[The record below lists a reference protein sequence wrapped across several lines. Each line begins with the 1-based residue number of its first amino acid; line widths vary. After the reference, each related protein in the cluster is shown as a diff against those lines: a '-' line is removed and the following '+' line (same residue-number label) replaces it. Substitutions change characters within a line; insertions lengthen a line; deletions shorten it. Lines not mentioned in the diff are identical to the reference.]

1 MYASKNVQTDLLNH
15 NEKLFQEHINAR
27 LPNRD
32 VVITIT
38 SHYRHIGWISLR
50 AFIHIKTYP
59 TKMTTYHRP
68 LLSMIIGFLWPILA
82 IGQGTQ
88 SSVSGT
94 IRDAAGEPLT
104 GATVQIRNESTGF
117 MTGAS
122 AGVSGVYM
130 IQQIP
135 LGTDYTVTASFVGY
149 VSQQI
154 RSVSINQGDHLRF
167 DFMLVE
173 SAQMLEEVTVTS
185 DAYLQTLDRIGAK
198 TSVTRRNLET
208 LPVNGRNFTSL
219 IDLSPVSRGSNLL
232 GQLFSS
238 TNYTID
244 GMTNRSPLSSGT
256 TNRGPY
262 SISME
267 AIREFEIVTNSYDVS
282 YGRSGGGLVSAVTR
296 SGTNQFQGSA
306 FIYNRADALAS
317 PYDTRGQK
325 RNAEFSINQFG
336 FTLGGPIIRDKAH
349 FFVTYDGQLDAQPLY
364 IADLRNES
372 DEIVQGI
379 SRANLDRFLQIARDK
394 YGVADSPQTGSFDK
408 LRDTHTLFAR
418 LDWQLDKRHL
428 LTVRNNFTR
437 DMNNQGVNDNSRINL
452 YEVYGT
458 HLSMANSLMASLRS
472 SLGGGWTNE
481 LKVQHLYT
489 LDDGRPSDQLPSA
502 SIPRAIVEN
511 ISSTINGNTYRTTI
525 QIGGQ
530 RYLPETF
537 ESNVFQ
543 VANNLYLVDRRG
555 IQYTVGADIM
565 LNNLSSLATSEFNGR
580 FFFTGLDNFD
590 NLTPYRYAREVAFED
605 PEVVQN
611 ILGAGFYGQAQWQAM
626 RDVNLTLGLRMDFTN
641 YFASPERNTI
651 VQEDLG
657 LRTDKSASGFQL
669 QPRVQAVWNIGG
681 KNTDIVKVGAG
692 VFGSALNNYS
702 DVNNLQFDGSKVSAI
717 DVRGALVPRP
727 DFPGYRNDPSTAPG
741 VDLLTVPGVNP
752 ATTINMNS
760 EDLKVPTVYKA
771 NVNYNRFFGSN
782 LRLGVNLIGSFAR
795 DNYMYVDRNMV
806 DDPFFRLANEGN
818 RGVFVPANTINT
830 TNGSADW
837 TRGRKTTRIG
847 RVLELVSEGKN
858 DTYTTI
864 VDGSWNYF
872 RDGTIHASYTWNES
886 KDNTSYNGNVANS
899 ATLSQMVVD
908 DPRDLSTMSFSNAHY
923 RNKVVFYGTLP
934 TVYGVEVGIR
944 YSGIGGTRYSLRVSG
959 NVNGDFVSS
968 NDLAYVFDPAD
979 AATNPT
985 IATDMQTVLDNPNNL
1000 ARACIRESLGGIADR
1015 NGCENE
1021 FFGTWD
1027 LRVAR
1032 KFMLPGQK
1040 RTGMELA
1047 LDVFNVANLIDK
1059 TWGTTKNLGDQN
1071 LLTIRGF
1078 NATTQE
1084 YTYAV
1089 NQNVGVI
1096 NPGGTPWQ
1104 FQVSARI
1111 LF

>member
-1 MYASKNVQTDLLNH
+1 MPSFYRLIKATGLL
-15 NEKLFQEHINAR
+15 LC
-27 LPNRD
+27 LP
-32 VVITIT
+32 I
-38 SHYRHIGWISLR
+38 L
-50 AFIHIKTYP
+50 
-59 TKMTTYHRP
+59 
-68 LLSMIIGFLWPILA
+68 LLS
-82 IGQGTQ
+82 QGTN

-94 IRDAAGEPLT
+94 IRDANGAPLA
-104 GATVQIRNESTGF
+104 GATVQLRNEATGF

-122 AGVSGVYM
+122 TGLSGAYM
-130 IQQIP
+130 IQQVP
-135 LGTDYTVTASFVGY
+135 LGARYTVTASFLGY

-154 RSVSINQGDHLRF
+154 QSVSINQGDHLRF
-167 DFMLVE
+167 DFTMLE
-173 SAQMLEEVTVTS
+173 SAQMLDELTVTG
-185 DAYLQTLDRIGAK
+185 DTYMQTLDRIGAK
-198 TSVTRRNLET
+198 TSVTRRDLET
-208 LPVNGRNFTSL
+208 LPVNGRNFTTL

-256 TNRGPY
+256 TNRGPF

-267 AIREFEIVTNSYDVS
+267 AIREFEIVTNSYDVT

-296 SGTNQFQGSA
+296 SGTNQLEGSA

-317 PYDTRGQK
+317 QYDTRGQK

-336 FTLGGPIIRDKAH
+336 FTVAGPIIRDKAH
-349 FFVTYDGQLDAQPLY
+349 FFVTYDGQLDAQPLD
-364 IADLRNES
+364 IADLRNEN
-372 DEIVQGI
+372 DEIVHGI
-379 SRANLDRFLQIARDK
+379 SKANLDRFLQIARDK

-418 LDWQLDKRHL
+418 LDWQLDNRHL
-428 LTVRNNFTR
+428 LTVRNNYTR

-458 HLSMANSLMASLRS
+458 HLSLANSLMASLRS
-472 SLGGGWTNE
+472 TLGGGWTNE
-481 LKVQHLYT
+481 FKVQHLYT

-502 SIPRAIVEN
+502 NIPRAIVEN
-511 ISSTINGNTYRTTI
+511 ISSTINGTTYRTTI

-590 NLTPYRYAREVAFED
+590 NLTPYRYAREVAFDD

-611 ILGAGFYGQAQWQAM
+611 ILGAGFYGQAQWQAL
-626 RDVNLTLGLRMDFTN
+626 RDVNLTLGLRLDYTN
-641 YFASPERNTI
+641 YFASPNRNAI
-651 VQEDLG
+651 VLEDLG
-657 LRTDKSASGFQL
+657 LRTDKSASGVQL
-669 QPRVQAVWNIGG
+669 QPRFQAIWNIGG
-681 KNTDIVKVGAG
+681 MNTDILKVGAG

-717 DVRGALVPRP
+717 DVRGALVPTP
-727 DFPGYRNDPSTAPG
+727 NFPSYRNDPSTAPG

-771 NVNYNRFFGSN
+771 NVSYNRFFGST
-782 LRLGVNLIGSFAR
+782 LRLGVNAIGSFAR
-795 DNYMYVDRNMV
+795 NNYMYVDRNMV
-806 DDPFFRLANEGN
+806 DDPFFRLANEGG
-818 RGVFVPANTINT
+818 RGVYVPANTINT
-830 TNGSADW
+830 ANGSADW
-837 TRGRKTTRIG
+837 TRGRKTTRVG
-847 RVLELVSEGKN
+847 RVMELISEGKN
-858 DTYTTI
+858 DTYTL
-864 VDGSWNYF
+864 VLDGSWNYHN
-872 RDGTIHASYTWNES
+872 DGSIHASYTWNDS

-899 ATLSQMVVD
+899 ATLFKMVVD
-908 DPRDLSTMSFSNAHY
+908 DPRDMGTMSYSNVQF
-923 RNKVVFYGTLP
+923 RNKVVVFGTLP
-934 TVYGVEVGIR
+934 TLYGFSVGLR
-944 YSGIGGTRYSLRVSG
+944 YSGIGGTRYSLRVNG

-979 AATNPT
+979 PTTSAAV
-985 IATDMQTVLDNPNNL
+985 ASGMEAVLANKDNL
-1000 ARACIRESLGGIADR
+1000 ARECIKASLGGIAER
-1015 NGCENE
+1015 NGCENDY
-1021 FFGTWD
+1021 FGTWD
-1027 LRVAR
+1027 LRVSR
-1032 KFMLPGQK
+1032 KFMLANQG
-1040 RTGMELA
+1040 RTGVELA
-1047 LDVFNVANLIDK
+1047 LDMFNVANLIDK

-1078 NATTQE
+1078 NPTTQQ
-1084 YTYAV
+1084 YTYEV

-1096 NPGGTPWQ
+1096 NPGGTTWQ

>member
-1 MYASKNVQTDLLNH
+1 M
-15 NEKLFQEHINAR
+15 KL
-27 LPNRD
+27 
-32 VVITIT
+32 T
-38 SHYRHIGWISLR
+38 SL
-50 AFIHIKTYP
+50 FTFF
-59 TKMTTYHRP
+59 
-68 LLSMIIGFLWPILA
+68 FLLA
-82 IGQGTQ
+82 ISTTVVGQGTNT
-88 SSVSGT
+88 SITGT
-94 IRDAAGEPLT
+94 IRDEAGELLT
-104 GATVQIRNESTGF
+104 GATVTIKNEATGF
-117 MTGAS
+117 VTGAS
-122 AGVSGVYM
+122 TGLAGTYV

-135 LGTDYTVTASFVGY
+135 LGTNYTITASYIGFVSKQ
-149 VSQQI
+149 VQT
-154 RSVSINQGDHLRF
+154 VAINQGDHLRF
-167 DFMLVE
+167 DFELVE
-173 SAQMLEEVTVTS
+173 STQMLDEVTVVS
-185 DAYLQTLDRIGAK
+185 DTYSMTLDRMGAK

-267 AIREFEIVTNSYDVS
+267 AIREFEVVTNSYDVS
-282 YGRSGGGLVSAVTR
+282 YGRNGGGLISAVTR
-296 SGTNQFQGSA
+296 SGTNRFEGSA
-306 FIYNRADALAS
+306 FLYNRADGLS
-317 PYDTRGQK
+317 SQYDTRGLR
-325 RNAEFSINQFG
+325 RNNEFSINQFG
-336 FTLGGPIIRDKAH
+336 FTIGGPIIRDKAH
-349 FFVTYDGQLDAQPLY
+349 FFMTYDGQLDAQPLY
-364 IADLRNES
+364 IADIQNPS
-372 DEIVQGI
+372 DEIIQGI
-379 SRANLDRFLQIARDK
+379 SQDNLDRFLQIARDK

-408 LRDTHTLFAR
+408 LRDTHTFFGR
-418 LDWQLDKRHL
+418 LDWQLNNRNL

-458 HLSMANSLMASLRS
+458 HLSMANSLMASLRTS
-472 SLGGGWTNE
+472 MEGGWTNE
-481 LKVQHLYT
+481 FKVQHLYT

-502 SIPRAIVEN
+502 NIPRAIVEN
-511 ISSTINGNTYRTTI
+511 ITSVIDGTTYRTTI

-530 RYLPETF
+530 RYLPEVF
-537 ESNVFQ
+537 ESNVYQ
-543 VANNLYLVDRRG
+543 VVNNLYFTDRRG
-555 IQYTVGADIM
+555 IQYTFGGDLM

-580 FFFTGLDNFD
+580 FFFTDLDNFD

-605 PEVVQN
+605 PEVTQN
-611 ILGAGFYGQAQWQAM
+611 VFSGGLYTQAQWQAL
-626 RDVNLTLGLRMDFTN
+626 RDVNLTFGLRADYTS
-641 YFASPERNTI
+641 YFVAPEFNPI
-651 VQEDLG
+651 VSEDLG
-657 LRTDKSASGFQL
+657 LRTDKSAAGFQI
-669 QPRVQAVWNIGG
+669 QPRFQAVWNIGG
-681 KNTDIVKVGAG
+681 KDTDILKVGAG

-717 DVRGALVPRP
+717 DVRNALVPTP
-727 DFPGYRNDPSTAPG
+727 NFPGYRADPSTAPG
-741 VDLLTVPGVNP
+741 VDLLANPAVQP

-771 NVNYNRFFGSN
+771 NVSYNRFFGSS

-795 DNYMYVDRNMV
+795 NNYMYIDRNIV
-806 DDPFFRLANEGN
+806 DEPFFRLTNEDN
-818 RGVFVPANTINT
+818 RGVYVPANTINT
-830 TNGSADW
+830 SNGSADW
-837 TRGRKTTRIG
+837 TQGRKTTRIG

-858 DTYTTI
+858 NTYTTV
-864 VDGSWNYF
+864 VDGSWTYF
-872 RDGTIHASYTWNES
+872 RDGSINASYTWNDS

-899 ATLSQMVVD
+899 ATLFQMVVD
-908 DPRDLSTMSFSNAHY
+908 DPRDLSTMSYSNVQF

-934 TVYGVEVGIR
+934 TFFGVSMGVR
-944 YSGIGGTRYSLRVSG
+944 YSGLGGTRYSLRVNG

-979 AATNPT
+979 AATDPT
-985 IATDMQTVLDNPNNL
+985 IAEDMENVLANKDNL
-1000 ARACIRESLGGIADR
+1000 ARECIESQLGGIAAR
-1015 NGCENE
+1015 NGCEND

-1032 KFMLPGQK
+1032 KFMVPGQN
-1040 RTGMELA
+1040 RTGVELA

-1059 TWGTTKNLGDQN
+1059 EWGTTKTLGDQN

-1078 NATTQE
+1078 NPGTQR
-1084 YTYAV
+1084 YVYAV
-1089 NQNVGVI
+1089 NQNVGVT